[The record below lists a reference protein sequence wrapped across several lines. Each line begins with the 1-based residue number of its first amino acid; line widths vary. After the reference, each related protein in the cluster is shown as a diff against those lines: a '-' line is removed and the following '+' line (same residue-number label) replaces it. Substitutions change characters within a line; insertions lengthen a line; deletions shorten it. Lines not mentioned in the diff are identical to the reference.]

1 MSSCD
6 PTWEVCDTAVAAD
19 PAPANDETTTEV
31 EDDSTA
37 GPSKVPY
44 LYGVGLIYMITE
56 GYLASRSFNSW
67 VTDVIAAKVTNNTAW
82 TDTYMK
88 AGTPLTTWRS
98 QIMVQQSM
106 YAGQLF
112 WFVLNQAIGKNGGLV
127 NMLAW
132 RFAQVGVL
140 IPLINLYSIYN
151 AESKYVACSTLGA
164 TNFDSTTTT
173 VTQYVSCTD
182 GTTALFGD
190 TGTSA
195 AKINNDPH
203 KTWAY
208 TGYASS
214 VIMLLLQVVA
224 QKGMGAN
231 YKRAKNCYDDEG
243 AVIDCPTDDSAAA
256 DDSAVAADDTTAD
269 SSNDW
274 NSGSQDDV
282 WW

>member
-19 PAPANDETTTEV
+19 PAPVETTTEV

-37 GPSKVPY
+37 GPSKVPL
-44 LYGVGLIYMITE
+44 LYGVGLIYMIAE
-56 GYLASRSFNSW
+56 GYIANNSFNSW
-67 VTDVIAAKVTNNTAW
+67 VTDVIAAKVANNTAW
-82 TDTYMK
+82 TETYVK
-88 AGTPLTTWRS
+88 AGTPFSTWKTQTS
-98 QIMVQQSM
+98 VQQSM

-112 WFVLNQAIGKNGGLV
+112 WFVLNQAIGRNGGLV

-132 RFAQVGVL
+132 RFSQIGVF
-140 IPLINLYSIYN
+140 IPLINIFNIYN

-173 VTQYVSCTD
+173 VTQYVSCTS

-203 KTWAY
+203 STWAL
-208 TGYASS
+208 TGYISS
-214 VIMLLLQVVA
+214 VVMLVLQVFG
-224 QKGMGAN
+224 QKKIGDN
-231 YKRAKNCYDDEG
+231 YKYNKNCYDDEG

-256 DDSAVAADDTTAD
+256 DDSADAAAADSTAD
-269 SSNDW
+269 SSSDW
-274 NSGSQDDV
+274 NSGSQEDV